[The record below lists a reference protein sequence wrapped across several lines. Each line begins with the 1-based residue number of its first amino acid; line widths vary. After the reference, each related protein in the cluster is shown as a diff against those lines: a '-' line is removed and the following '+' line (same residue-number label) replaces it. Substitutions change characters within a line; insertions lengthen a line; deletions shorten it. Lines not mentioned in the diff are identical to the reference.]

1 MSNKDQQLTE
11 IKKQFDNMQQD
22 LQITKKCL
30 GNLIAWLVMEIGK
43 ENAKTLLGMLDET
56 NAVKR

>member
-30 GNLIAWLVMEIGK
+30 GNLISWLVMEIGK